1 MKLAILAALG
11 LTVASVAAFGSN
23 AAAASG
29 TLRGTVGPGYSI
41 SLTQNGK
48 RVRTLRAGTYRLVVD
63 DRAAIHNFV
72 IERSHGGHFEQSVT
86 SVPFTGTKTI
96 TLKLTKGD
104 WEVYC
109 APHEATMHLDFTV
122 T

>member
-11 LTVASVAAFGSN
+11 LTAASVAAFGSH
-23 AAAASG
+23 AATGG
-29 TLRGTVGPGYSI
+29 TLRGTVGPGFSI

-48 RVRTLRAGTYRLVVD
+48 RVRTLPAGTYKLVVS
-63 DRAAIHNFV
+63 DRASIHNFV
-72 IERSHGGHFEQSVT
+72 IERSHGGDFERSVT

-104 WEVYC
+104 WEIYC
-109 APHEATMHLDFTV
+109 APHESTMHQDFTV